1 MQALAPAAPVT
12 LRAAFNEPVKVLGAP
27 LASTAAPSLGHDVV
41 RPLAVGSL
49 VLGLL
54 PAAVPQRRK
63 YKVVP
68 MAEEESKS
76 EAPESK
82 SDTPAPSDSSDG
94 GRVKTVVQR
103 LTSAKTSLQRWSYA
117 AEVIYT
123 WLGVI
128 SLSLVTFTVYS
139 KGGSTSLGTSMGLG
153 ITSVALSVACSLVGW
168 FQARSCRNLG
178 RRCGVAADAL
188 EPGGPVPPA
197 MKLPALAAIE
207 ASLRAR
213 QRTAALGALFAV
225 VGLQSIVGLMM
236 TKVLA
241 TSGGFVPSPG
251 INLDIFTLLAV
262 SNSAL
267 GHVLA
272 GGLSAIQQGS
282 LPHTSSS
289 STDPFQG
296 WGR

>member
-1 MQALAPAAPVT
+1 MQAPVPVT
-12 LRAAFNEPVKVLGAP
+12 LRTFNEPVKACGAP
-27 LASTAAPSLGHDVV
+27 LATTSSAPSLSHDVV
-41 RPLAVGSL
+41 RPLFLGSL

-54 PAAVPQRRK
+54 PSIPQRRK

-68 MAEEESKS
+68 LAEEESKS
-76 EAPESK
+76 EAP
-82 SDTPAPSDSSDG
+82 APSESSSDA

-103 LTSAKTSLQRWSYA
+103 LTNAETSLQRWSYV

-123 WLGVI
+123 WLGLI
-128 SLSLVTFTVYS
+128 SLSVAGWATY
-139 KGGSTSLGTSMGLG
+139 SLGGLRIFNTAGGLG
-153 ITSVALSVACSLVGW
+153 IVSVGLSVACSLVGW
-168 FQARSCRNLG
+168 FQARSCRHLG
-178 RRCGVAADAL
+178 RRCGMAAGSL
-188 EPGGPVPPA
+188 EPGGPVNPK
-197 MKLPALAAIE
+197 MSLPALAAIE
-207 ASLRAR
+207 ANLRAR

-225 VGLQSIVGLMM
+225 VGLQSMVGLMV

-241 TSGGFVPSPG
+241 TSGGFSPSPG

-272 GGLSAIQQGS
+272 GGLAAVQQGS
-282 LPHTSSS
+282 LPKISSS

-296 WGR
+296 WAR